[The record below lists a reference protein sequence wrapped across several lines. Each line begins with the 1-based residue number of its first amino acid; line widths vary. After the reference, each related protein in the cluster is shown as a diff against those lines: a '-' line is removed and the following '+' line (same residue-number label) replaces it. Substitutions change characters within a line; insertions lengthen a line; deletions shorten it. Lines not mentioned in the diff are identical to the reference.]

1 MSFQAKVNLY
11 FSLWQKNKNDLF
23 IYDVVVLQYFISNIH
38 IEFLRFLHV
47 VLKEMFDILGNHFFA
62 FKYGAR
68 ASRLLA

>member
-1 MSFQAKVNLY
+1 MTVK
-11 FSLWQKNKNDLF
+11 QKLF
-23 IYDVVVLQYFISNIH
+23 IYDVVVLQYFICNMH

-47 VLKEMFDILGNHFFA
+47 VLKETFDILGNHLFA